1 MKIKMKTFINYI
13 LSIILALTIILF
25 YFVNLAFS
33 TALSEQYILSK
44 LDETDYYSK
53 INEQI
58 KSNFENYIHQSG
70 LDETVLDNI
79 ITKEKVKKD
88 TIIILGTI
96 YDGVNQEIDTN
107 IIKENLNKNIQNS
120 VQGKSFTTE
129 QKKSID
135 TFVEHICNEYKT
147 TISYFTFGDQINKY
161 YTEITKYINMSKK
174 VFLITIGIDFL
185 LLIVLNLKRIYK
197 CFTSIGVSFTIIGLT
212 VLITD
217 IFINIKIK
225 VETITILND
234 AISEVIRNILSE
246 NLKSSFMLGIFAL
259 IFGIIMIVIPNLI
272 HNIKKYGKSKNKET
286 YEENSKGE

>member
-1 MKIKMKTFINYI
+1 MKTIINYI
-13 LSIILALTIILF
+13 LFIILALAVTVF
-25 YFVNLAFS
+25 YFINLASS
-33 TALSEQYILSK
+33 TILSEQYILSK
-44 LDETDYYSK
+44 LDEHDYYNK
-53 INEQI
+53 IHEQI

-70 LDETVLDNI
+70 LEEDVLDNI

-88 TIIILGTI
+88 THIILGSI
-96 YDGVNQEIDTN
+96 YDGLNQEVDTSE
-107 IIKENLNKNIQNS
+107 IKENLNKNIEKYIQN
-120 VQGKSFTTE
+120 VGITNE
-129 QKKSID
+129 QKNSID
-135 TFVEHICNEYKT
+135 TFVNHICNEYKS
-147 TISYFTFGDQINKY
+147 TISHFTFENQINQY
-161 YTEITKYINMSKK
+161 YSQMVKIINMSKK